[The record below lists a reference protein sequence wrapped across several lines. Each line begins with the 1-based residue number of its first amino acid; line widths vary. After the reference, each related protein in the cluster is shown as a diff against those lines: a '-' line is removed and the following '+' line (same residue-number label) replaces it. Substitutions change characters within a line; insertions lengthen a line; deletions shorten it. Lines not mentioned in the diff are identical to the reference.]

1 MKYYPGNETMF
12 FRVIAFIVGLIAVI
26 AGFSKYDSSV
36 ATAPVPIITG
46 GLVMIIALFNLL
58 PQIKRCPSCH
68 KKISNNAETC
78 RFCGS
83 KT

>member
-1 MKYYPGNETMF
+1 MKYYPGNKNMF

-26 AGFSKYDSSV
+26 AGFSSYDSSV

-46 GLVMIIALFNLL
+46 GLVMVIALFNLL

-68 KKISNNAETC
+68 KRISNKAETC